1 MKTERRRRRGRVMAT
16 WGLCH
21 RGHADNESLRARDG
35 EAATLRAGQ
44 PETKT
49 DP

>member
-1 MKTERRRRRGRVMAT
+1 MAT
-16 WGLCH
+16 RGLRLH
-21 RGHADNESLRARDG
+21 GHADNESLRARDG
-35 EAATLRAGQ
+35 EAATLRAGL